1 MTVHTW
7 QSRVNQQVNSSQ
19 SDRTQ
24 IQLAYQFDHCPFQTE
39 HWYAICLL
47 QHMTIWPF
55 LGPIQ
60 ISNPWS
66 SANFH
71 IQPVSQPVVVWP
83 FPRRLQIV
91 QHWHSDNCRDV
102 LNNLSTNSST
112 TTAPG
117 IPYPEHYTLP
127 DLSGLECFC
136 IHNSSQSVTGCCTYI
151 SLARHHIKHQTCLH
165 ALAIRIKPQNLETML
180 LHTPVP
186 IEPCS
191 KTFSLLHLCKAD
203 PHPNAWVLHETVPH
217 QLYQHPVSTV
227 AVCYTFLW
235 HTCPTGNKLV
245 VKFSRIFIPF
255 KFNKLS

>member
-1 MTVHTW
+1 MIICQFPYPASKPTCCSLALSKASPDCPTLTFGQLSWCAEQSVHKL
-7 QSRVNQQVNSSQ
+7 QHH
-19 SDRTQ
+19 
-24 IQLAYQFDHCPFQTE
+24 HCPR
-39 HWYAICLL
+39 HS
-47 QHMTIWPF
+47 
-55 LGPIQ
+55 
-60 ISNPWS
+60 ISRN
-66 SANFH
+66 
-71 IQPVSQPVVVWP
+71 
-83 FPRRLQIV
+83 
-91 QHWHSDNCRDV
+91 
-102 LNNLSTNSST
+102 
-112 TTAPG
+112 
-117 IPYPEHYTLP
+117 YTLL
-127 DLSGLECFC
+127 DLSGLKCFC

-151 SLARHHIKHQTCLH
+151 SLTRHHIKHQTCLH